1 MNTRKPSKKSAAV
14 NLLENLAGGP
24 LSLGRLIA
32 AIRAGEEMTQAE
44 FAGRLGISKAHL
56 CDVEKDRR
64 IVSPVR
70 ANQWAKKLG
79 YDPEQFI
86 ELALQGELLK
96 CGLSYKVS
104 VLPIRRAS

>member
-1 MNTRKPSKKSAAV
+1 MNIKGTSKKSATV
-14 NLLENLAGGP
+14 NLLENLSGGP

-32 AIRAGEEMTQAE
+32 AIRVGEEFTQTD
-44 FAGRLGISKAHL
+44 FAKRLGVSKAHL

-64 IVSPVR
+64 IVSPTR

-86 ELALQGELLK
+86 ALALQGELLK
-96 CGLSYKVS
+96 CGLSYNVS
-104 VLPIRRAS
+104 VKPIRKAS